1 MVVGYHHFRKPPNV
15 SFPKKKNGIE
25 KNAKLLEQAHLHR
38 LYQTTPLCGQAL
50 PLCAKTI
57 DLPTKNLVGSSRGWK
72 NGFIVVGF
80 IVWKISMY

>member
-15 SFPKKKNGIE
+15 SFPKKSGRK
-25 KNAKLLEQAHLHR
+25 KTPKPLEQAHLHC

-57 DLPTKNLVGSSRGWK
+57 DLPTENSVGSSRGWK
-72 NGFIVVGF
+72 NGFTVVGF
-80 IVWKISMY
+80 IV